1 MSLLKVTDLGKSFGG
16 NRAVD
21 GVTFEVAAGEL
32 LALIGPNGAG
42 KTTTFNMVNGQL
54 RPDTGSVVLAGQEL
68 VGRKPRDIWHRGVG
82 RTFQIAETFASLTVV
97 ENVQMALISADAR
110 LYAIWRRAADH
121 RRDEALALLEQV
133 GMLAQAA
140 RACSVLAYGDVKR
153 VELAI
158 AMANAPKL
166 LLMDEPTAGMAPR
179 ERNDLMALTKRLVVE
194 RGMAVLFTE
203 HSMDVVFAHA
213 DRLIV
218 LARGRLIAE
227 GRPEHVRNHPK
238 VQEVYFGSGTTFE
251 KKVGV
256 ATPSLAE
263 RVPACKPKPFDRLAA
278 GDPKAPSHPQPS
290 PASGRRSP
298 LSSSPLPLVGEGQG
312 QGEGETMTTD
322 TLLDARSLCAWYG
335 AAQILYDVDLRV
347 NRGEV
352 VALMGRNGAG
362 KSTTLKALMGML
374 RKRTGTIGFLGHDV
388 SRAEPHD
395 VARLG
400 LGYVPE
406 DRRVFGD
413 LTVME
418 NLEVGRQP
426 ARRWADGSAA
436 PVWTAEKLFELFP
449 NLGEMQGRLGSRM
462 SGGEQQMLTVART
475 LMGNPY
481 LVLLDEPSEGV
492 APVIVEQ
499 MVQMILELK
508 AQGVSILLSEQN
520 MHFAELVS
528 DRAYVLEKGQIRH
541 QATMA
546 ELATDDAV
554 RRAYL
559 SV

>member
-1 MSLLKVTDLGKSFGG
+1 MSLLKVTHLGKSFGG

-21 GVTFEVAAGEL
+21 GVSFEVAAGEQ

-42 KTTTFNMVNGQL
+42 KSTTFNMVNGQL
-54 RPDTGSVVLAGQEL
+54 RADSGSILLSGVEL
-68 VGRKPRDIWHRGVG
+68 IGRKPRDIWHRGVG

-97 ENVQMALISADAR
+97 ENVQMALLSADAK
-110 LYAIWRRAADH
+110 LYALWQRAADH
-121 RRDEALALLEQV
+121 KRDEALALLAQV
-133 GMLAQAA
+133 GMQRQAD
-140 RACSVLAYGDVKR
+140 RPCSVLAYGDVKR

-158 AMANAPKL
+158 AMANSPKL
-166 LLMDEPTAGMAPR
+166 LLMDEPTAGMAPK
-179 ERNDLMALTKRLVVE
+179 ERNELMALTKRLVVE

-203 HSMDVVFAHA
+203 HSMGVVFAYA
-213 DRLIV
+213 DRMIV

-227 GRPEHVRNHPK
+227 GPPAEIRDHPK
-238 VQEVYFGSGTTFE
+238 VQEVYFGSGRTFE
-251 KKVGV
+251 RMTTPRSAGTALDPPGGSGLAGATTVGPFV
-256 ATPSLAE
+256 AHGG
-263 RVPACKPKPFDRLAA
+263 PAQRPAA
-278 GDPKAPSHPQPS
+278 GTNH
-290 PASGRRSP
+290 G
-298 LSSSPLPLVGEGQG
+298 V
-312 QGEGETMTTD
+312 
-322 TLLDARSLCAWYG
+322 LLDAKGLNAWYG
-335 AAQILYDVDLRV
+335 AAQILFDVDLQV
-347 NRGEV
+347 KRGEV

-374 RKRTGTIGFLGHDV
+374 AKRKGTLHFLGRDI
-388 SRAEPHD
+388 STCEPHE
-395 VARLG
+395 VARMG

-413 LTVME
+413 LSVLE
-418 NLEVGRQP
+418 NLEVGKQP
-426 ARRWADGSAA
+426 VRRWADGSAA
-436 PVWTAEKLFELFP
+436 PAWTPAQLFALFP
-449 NLGEMQGRLGSRM
+449 NLGEMPDRQGARM

-499 MVQMILELK
+499 MVLMILRLK

-528 DRAYVLEKGQIRH
+528 DRAYVLEKGQIRY
-541 QATMA
+541 QASMA
-546 ELATDDAV
+546 ELSANEEV